1 MIEFVLGESDLV
13 DVRFAVSPLNELT
26 LSLRVLKD
34 PAKYPLHL
42 PFARRIRDVDT
53 EVLLALS
60 NDRGWTPDFLSPR
73 PLSPFTKIEDEL
85 AALRETTTRTMR
97 RDLRAV
103 LGEVPAVLRDRTRML
118 DALETYWHVA
128 LAGHWDRMRTVLE
141 ADIAH
146 RGREM
151 AQHGLAAM
159 FSGISDRISFT
170 APVVGVR
177 ISGVEPRRVRAGGQ
191 GLTLMPSVFTRRT
204 AVPVDPGAPPLLIY
218 AARGLGT
225 VWETGRARGP
235 AALAGVLGRVR
246 ADLLAGLTEPRSST
260 DVARHTGVTTSA
272 VNQHLRAMRD
282 AGLLASQRHG
292 RSVVYART
300 ELGDALVSRSAGQDD
315 QKNSSSKRYQA
326 SLSGSG
332 TTP

>member
-42 PFARRIRDVDT
+42 PFARRVRDVDT

-73 PLSPFTKIEDEL
+73 PLTPFTKIEDEF
-85 AALRETTTRTMR
+85 AALRGVSTRTMR

-103 LGEVPAVLRDRTRML
+103 LGEVPAVLRDRNRVL
-118 DALETYWHVA
+118 DALETYWEVVFS
-128 LAGHWDRMRTVLE
+128 GHWDRMRTVLE

-159 FSGISDRISFT
+159 LSGISDRITFVS
-170 APVVGVR
+170 PVVRVH
-177 ISGVEPRRVRAGGQ
+177 IAGVEPRRVEAGGQ
-191 GLTLMPSVFTRRT
+191 GLTLVPSVFARRT
-204 AVPVDPGAPPLLIY
+204 AVPVDPAAPPLLIY

-225 VWETGRARGP
+225 VWETGRAHGP
-235 AALAGVLGRVR
+235 AALAGVLGQVR
-246 ADLLAGLTEPRSST
+246 ADLLAGLGEPRSST
-260 DVARHTGVTTSA
+260 DIARRTGVTTSA
-272 VNQHLRAMRD
+272 VNQHLRALRD
-282 AGLLASQRHG
+282 AGLVASQRHG

-300 ELGDALVSRSAGQDD
+300 ELGEALVSHSVGRG
-315 QKNSSSKRYQA
+315 SKTA
-326 SLSGSG
+326 HPPLPP
-332 TTP
+332 T

>member
-34 PAKYPLHL
+34 PARYPLHL

-73 PLSPFTKIEDEL
+73 PLTPFTKIEDEF
-85 AALRETTTRTMR
+85 AALGEVSTRTMR

-103 LGEVPAVLRDRTRML
+103 LGEVPAVLRDRDRML
-118 DALETYWHVA
+118 EALETYWHVA
-128 LAGHWDRMRTVLE
+128 LAGHWDRMRAVLE

-159 FSGISDRISFT
+159 LSGISERITFSS
-170 APVVGVR
+170 PVVRVLVK
-177 ISGVEPRRVRAGGQ
+177 GVEPRRVEARGQ
-191 GLTLMPSVFTRRT
+191 GLTLMPSLFARRT
-204 AVPVDPGAPPLLIY
+204 AVPVDPEAPPLLIY
-218 AARGLGT
+218 AARGAGT
-225 VWETGRARGP
+225 VWETGRASGP
-235 AALAGVLGRVR
+235 AALVRVLGQVR
-246 ADLLAGLTEPRSST
+246 ADLLAGLGEPRSST
-260 DVARHTGVTTSA
+260 DVARRTGVTTSA
-272 VNQHLRAMRD
+272 VNQHLRALRD

-300 ELGDALVSRSAGQDD
+300 ELGDALVSHSSGRGSNSADPPF
-315 QKNSSSKRYQA
+315 SR
-326 SLSGSG
+326 
-332 TTP
+332 T

>member
-34 PAKYPLHL
+34 PARYPLHL
-42 PFARRIRDVDT
+42 PFARRVRGVDT

-73 PLSPFTKIEDEL
+73 PLTPFTKIEDEL

-103 LGEVPAVLRDRTRML
+103 LGEVPPVLRDRTRML

-159 FSGISDRISFT
+159 FAGISGRIGFSG
-170 APVVGVR
+170 AVVAVR
-177 ISGVEPRRVRAGGQ
+177 IDGVEPRRVAAGGQ
-191 GLTLMPSVFTRRT
+191 GLTLVPSVFARRT

-218 AARGLGT
+218 AARGAGT
-225 VWETGRARGP
+225 VWETGRARGS
-235 AALAGVLGRVR
+235 AALAGVLGQVR

-260 DVARHTGVTTSA
+260 DVARCTGVTTSA

-300 ELGDALVSRSAGQDD
+300 ELGDALVSHSVERGSSAA
-315 QKNSSSKRYQA
+315 KPP
-326 SLSGSG
+326 LSQ
-332 TTP
+332 T

>member
-34 PAKYPLHL
+34 PAGYPLHL
-42 PFARRIRDVDT
+42 PWVRRIRDVDA

-73 PLSPFTKIEDEL
+73 PLTPFTRIEDEF
-85 AALRETTTRTMR
+85 AALRDTSTRAMR

-103 LGEVPAVLRDRTRML
+103 LGEVPAVLRDRDRVF
-118 DALETYWHVA
+118 DAVETYWHVA
-128 LAGHWDRMRTVLE
+128 LASHWDRMRAVLE

-151 AQHGLAAM
+151 AQRGLAAM
-159 FSGISDRISFT
+159 FSGISDRITF
-170 APVVGVR
+170 AGQVVQVR
-177 ISGVEPRRVRAGGQ
+177 IRGAQPWRAEAAGQ
-191 GLTLMPSVFTRRT
+191 GLTLMPSVFARRT

-218 AARGLGT
+218 AARGAGT
-225 VWETGRARGP
+225 LWETGRARGP
-235 AALAGVLGRVR
+235 AVLAGVLGQVR
-246 ADLLAGLTEPRSST
+246 ADLLTGLGEPRSST
-260 DVARHTGVTTSA
+260 DIARRTGVTTSA
-272 VNQHLRAMRD
+272 VNQHLRALRD

-292 RSVVYART
+292 RCVVYART
-300 ELGDALVSRSAGQDD
+300 ELGDALVSRSVE
-315 QKNSSSKRYQA
+315 
-326 SLSGSG
+326 
-332 TTP
+332 

>member
-42 PFARRIRDVDT
+42 PWARRIRDA

-73 PLSPFTKIEDEL
+73 PLTPFTRIEDEF
-85 AALRETTTRTMR
+85 AALREVPTRTMR

-103 LGEVPAVLRDRTRML
+103 LGEVPAVLRDRDRVF
-118 DALETYWHVA
+118 DALETYWRVA
-128 LAGHWDRMRTVLE
+128 LAAHWDRMRAVLE

-151 AQHGLAAM
+151 AQRGLAGM
-159 FSGISDRISFT
+159 LSGISERITFAS
-170 APVVGVR
+170 PVVRVR
-177 ISGVEPRRVRAGGQ
+177 IAGVESRRVEAGGQ
-191 GLTLMPSVFTRRT
+191 GLTLVPSVFTRRT
-204 AVPVDPGAPPLLIY
+204 AVPVDPAAPPLLIY
-218 AARGLGT
+218 AARGVGT
-225 VWETGRARGP
+225 LWETGRARGP
-235 AALAGVLGRVR
+235 AALAGVLGQVR
-246 ADLLAGLTEPRSST
+246 ADLLAGLGEPRSST
-260 DVARHTGVTTSA
+260 DIARRTGVTTSA
-272 VNQHLRAMRD
+272 VNQHLRALRD

-300 ELGDALVSRSAGQDD
+300 ELGDALVSHSLGRGS
-315 QKNSSSKRYQA
+315 NSPDPPLAR
-326 SLSGSG
+326 
-332 TTP
+332 T

>member
-26 LSLRVLKD
+26 LSLRVLKL
-34 PAKYPLHL
+34 PARYPLHL
-42 PFARRIRDVDT
+42 PFARRVRDVDL

-60 NDRGWTPDFLSPR
+60 NERGWTPDFLSPR
-73 PLSPFTKIEDEL
+73 PLTPFTKIEDEF
-85 AALRETTTRTMR
+85 AALREIPTRTMR

-103 LGEVPAVLRDRTRML
+103 LGEVPAVLRDRNRVF

-128 LAGHWDRMRTVLE
+128 FSGRWERMRTVLE

-151 AQHGLAAM
+151 AQHGLATM
-159 FSGISDRISFT
+159 LSGISERITFVS
-170 APVVGVR
+170 PVVIVL
-177 ISGVEPRRVRAGGQ
+177 IKGVEPRRVEARGQ
-191 GLTLMPSVFTRRT
+191 GLTLVPSLFALRT

-225 VWETGRARGP
+225 VWETGRGRGP
-235 AALAGVLGRVR
+235 AALAGVLGQVR
-246 ADLLAGLTEPRSST
+246 ADLLAELGEPRSST
-260 DVARHTGVTTSA
+260 DIARRTGVTTSA
-272 VNQHLRAMRD
+272 VNQHLRALRD

-300 ELGDALVSRSAGQDD
+300 ELGEALVSHSVGQGS
-315 QKNSSSKRYQA
+315 NSTRPP
-326 SLSGSG
+326 LPR
-332 TTP
+332 T

>member
-42 PFARRIRDVDT
+42 PWVRGIRDVDA

-60 NDRGWTPDFLSPR
+60 TTRGWTPDFLSPR
-73 PLSPFTKIEDEL
+73 PLTPFTRIEDEF
-85 AALRETTTRTMR
+85 AALREIPVRTMR
-97 RDLRAV
+97 RDHRA
-103 LGEVPAVLRDRTRML
+103 LFGDVPPVLRDRGRVL
-118 DALETYWHVA
+118 GALEHYWHAA
-128 LAGHWDRMRTVLE
+128 LAPRWDRMRAVLE

-146 RGREM
+146 RGRDM

-159 FSGISDRISFT
+159 FSGISDRIAFS
-170 APVVGVR
+170 APVVQVR
-177 ISGVEPRRVRAGGQ
+177 IAGARPRRVEAAGQ
-191 GLTLMPSVFTRRT
+191 GLTLVPSVFARRT

-218 AARGLGT
+218 AARGAGT
-225 VWETGRARGP
+225 VWERGRSRGP
-235 AALAGVLGRVR
+235 AALAGVLGQVR
-246 ADLLAGLTEPRSST
+246 ADLLAELEQPRSST
-260 DVARHTGVTTSA
+260 DIARRTGVTTSA
-272 VNQHLRAMRD
+272 VNQHLRALRD

-300 ELGDALVSRSAGQDD
+300 ELGDALVSHSVER
-315 QKNSSSKRYQA
+315 
-326 SLSGSG
+326 GSDAA
-332 TTP
+332 TPSFART